1 MKTLAYYNG
10 KLGEADEITVPFNDR
25 SHWFGDGVYDAGPSR
40 NYKMFAIDEH
50 IERFFNSA
58 ALMDIVIPKSKDE
71 IRDLLEE
78 LVKKMDTGDNF
89 VYIECTRGGFGMRG
103 HVYDKVPGNLWVM
116 MMPQKVCEGLDPI
129 KLITVEDTRFYH
141 CNCKTLN
148 LLPSVLAAEEAK
160 RKGCSETIL
169 YRPGGRVTE
178 CAHSNCHII
187 KDGKLFT
194 APADELILP
203 GIARAHM
210 IKMAKK
216 LGYGVSETPY
226 NLKDVFEAE
235 EVLVSSSSNP
245 CLHACELD
253 GKPVGGKNPGMLED
267 LRKHLVEELYEA
279 TE

>member
-1 MKTLAYYNG
+1 M
-10 KLGEADEITVPFNDR
+10 
-25 SHWFGDGVYDAGPSR
+25 
-40 NYKMFAIDEH
+40 
-50 IERFFNSA
+50 
-58 ALMDIVIPKSKDE
+58 
-71 IRDLLEE
+71 
-78 LVKKMDTGDNF
+78 
-89 VYIECTRGGFGMRG
+89 
-103 HVYDKVPGNLWVM
+103 
-116 MMPQKVCEGLDPI
+116 
-129 KLITVEDTRFYH
+129 
-141 CNCKTLN
+141 
-148 LLPSVLAAEEAK
+148 LAAEEAK
-160 RKGCSETIL
+160 RKGCDETIL

-194 APADELILP
+194 APTDELILP

-210 IKMAKK
+210 IRMAKK

-253 GKPVGGKNPGMLED
+253 GKPVGGKNPEMLED

>member
-116 MMPQKVCEGLDPI
+116 MMPQKVCEGLNPI

-160 RKGCSETIL
+160 RKGCNETIL

-194 APADELILP
+194 APTDELILP

-210 IKMAKK
+210 IRMAKK

-253 GKPVGGKNPGMLED
+253 GKPVGGKNQEMLED

>member
-116 MMPQKVCEGLDPI
+116 MMPQKVCEGLSPI

-160 RKGCSETIL
+160 RKGSDETIL
-169 YRPGGRVTE
+169 YSPGGRVTE

-194 APADELILP
+194 APTDELILP

-210 IKMAKK
+210 IRMAKK

-253 GKPVGGKNPGMLED
+253 GKPVGGKNPEMLED